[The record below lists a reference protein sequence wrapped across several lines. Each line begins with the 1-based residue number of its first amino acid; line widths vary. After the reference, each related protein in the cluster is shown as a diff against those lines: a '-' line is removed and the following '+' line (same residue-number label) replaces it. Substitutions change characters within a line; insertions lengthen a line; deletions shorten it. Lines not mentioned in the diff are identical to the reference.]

1 MLGAV
6 RRFGVSQALRASA
19 PRSLSARWAPQLLK
33 WQAPTNRVPVLAK
46 SLHTSFPALNAAS
59 AEAAAQEKELF
70 ESELITEFADLQE
83 KGLIDPSIIRNI
95 THPGRMGLKTMT
107 EVQSQTISQML
118 GGDDVLAQAKTGT
131 GKTLAF
137 LVPTMQNIL
146 SDPTLTRSKPQGRHR
161 SAGSSDIRA
170 LIISPT
176 RELAEQIAAEAIKV
190 AAGTG
195 LVVQTAVGGTHKR
208 SGLMRIQR
216 DGCHLLVGTPG
227 RIKDILSDPSSG
239 VSAPKLN
246 TLILDEAD
254 RLLDQG
260 FSAEINEI
268 KDLLPD
274 PSKVDRQ
281 TLMLSATVPK
291 EVMTMV
297 KRTMKPGFKFVKTLR
312 DDEVPTHMRVPQ
324 KTVFLHGYENAL
336 PAVLE
341 LAKSHQARQ
350 AEDQNLR
357 PFKAIVYFNSTSEVN
372 LSAEAFMVL
381 RNMRGDARGPAP
393 LGRMRVHQIH
403 SRLTQAARTNSAN
416 NFRRAEEAILFS
428 SDVTSRGMDFPEVTH
443 VIQVGPPRDRETYIH
458 RIGRTGRAGKEGEG
472 WLFLHDGEY
481 EFFQNKLGDLPLTED
496 TTLSTASLNMAR
508 DLDTASPATAET
520 ITQIKDAMNEVS
532 PIMKETTY
540 RSQLGT
546 MSQSFTKRRNAILA
560 LNSLAIH
567 GYGLPEPPS
576 VKASIARNLGLD
588 RIKELKLEEG
598 GPRRRA
604 IDPFDAGRRGR
615 GSEDFS
621 FEDRRSNRGRSP
633 HGRSGHSSEGRP
645 SSRTGSLYGARS
657 RY

>member
-1 MLGAV
+1 
-6 RRFGVSQALRASA
+6 
-19 PRSLSARWAPQLLK
+19 
-33 WQAPTNRVPVLAK
+33 
-46 SLHTSFPALNAAS
+46 
-59 AEAAAQEKELF
+59 
-70 ESELITEFADLQE
+70 
-83 KGLIDPSIIRNI
+83 
-95 THPGRMGLKTMT
+95 
-107 EVQSQTISQML
+107 
-118 GGDDVLAQAKTGT
+118 
-131 GKTLAF
+131 
-137 LVPTMQNIL
+137 MQNIL
-146 SDPTLTRSKPQGRHR
+146 SDPTLKRAQPQGRHR
-161 SAGSSDIRA
+161 STGAGSSDIRA

-190 AAGTG
+190 AQGTG

-260 FSAEINEI
+260 FSQEINEI
-268 KDLLPD
+268 KALLPD
-274 PSKVDRQ
+274 PFKVDRQ

-297 KRTMKPGFKFVKTLR
+297 KRTMKPDFKFIKTMR
-312 DDEVPTHMRVPQ
+312 DDEVPTHIRVPQ
-324 KTVFLHGYENAL
+324 KTVFLNGYENAL
-336 PAVLE
+336 PTILE
-341 LAKSHQARQ
+341 LAKTYQARQ

-357 PFKAIVYFNSTSEVN
+357 PFKAIVYFNSTNEVN
-372 LSAEAFMVL
+372 LAAEVFMTF
-381 RNMRGDARGPAP
+381 RESRRSP

-472 WLFLHDGEY
+472 YLLLHDGEY
-481 EFFQNKLGDLPLTED
+481 EFYQDKLGDLPLTED
-496 TTLSTASLNMAR
+496 NTLSTAMLNMTGN
-508 DLDTASPATAET
+508 LETASPAAAET
-520 ITQIKDAMNEVS
+520 IEQIKEAMSQVS
-532 PIMKETTY
+532 PIMKESTY

-546 MSQSFTKRRNAILA
+546 MSQSFTKRRSAILA
-560 LNSLAIH
+560 LNNLAIH
-567 GYGLPEPPS
+567 GYGLAEPPA

-588 RIKELKLEEG
+588 RIKELKIEEG
-598 GPRRRA
+598 STFGRRA
-604 IDPFDAGRRGR
+604 IDPFDSGRRGR
-615 GSEDFS
+615 S
-621 FEDRRSNRGRSP
+621 FDDSPFGGRRSNRGRSS
-633 HGRSGHSSEGRP
+633 HGRSGHFGE
-645 SSRTGSLYGARS
+645 SRRDSNRYGDDLYGARP